1 MNYVVQRLLTFPLI
15 LLGVSVLVFF
25 SIRLIPGDAIT
36 AMLGTEAGLLTPA
49 QRAALASYFGIDQP
63 VMTQYL
69 RWLTGLFRGDL
80 GISVTYGKPVLGVI
94 LERFPLTL
102 ELALLSMLIAL
113 CVGIPLGVL
122 AATRNERPSDL
133 VVRILAMLGQ
143 STPNF
148 VVGLLIIYVL
158 SVYFGMVPTMGVFT
172 PLTVDPLANL
182 GQLIFPAITLGFAF
196 AASVTRISRSAMLDV
211 LSDDYIRTAR
221 SKGASARRVVWR
233 HALPNALIPVV
244 TLSGVEFGYLLGGA
258 VIVEQIFALP
268 GIGRLVLEAISQR
281 DYALVE
287 ACVLFIAFN
296 FLVVNLIVDLTYAGL
311 FGLRN
316 IPAEHIQP
324 FLLGE
329 APRLLFPFARNILS
343 DITREGGF
351 PPVLMQP
358 IDFLALWQ
366 SRRPQAANA

>member
-1 MNYVVQRLLTFPLI
+1 MNYVAQRLLTFPLI
-15 LLGVSVLVFF
+15 LLGVSVVVFF

-49 QRAALASYFGIDQP
+49 QRASLASYFGLDQP
-63 VMTQYL
+63 VWAQYGH
-69 RWLTGLFRGDL
+69 WVAGLFRGDL
-80 GISVTYGKPVLGVI
+80 GLSVTYGKPVLGVI

-113 CVGIPLGVL
+113 CTGVPLGVL

-133 VVRILAMLGQ
+133 VVRLFAMLGQ
-143 STPNF
+143 STPSF
-148 VVGLLIIYVL
+148 VIGLLIIFVL
-158 SVYFGMVPTMGVFT
+158 SAGFGVVPTMGTFT

-196 AASVTRISRSAMLDV
+196 AASVTRICRSAMLDV
-211 LSDDYIRTAR
+211 LSDDYVRTAR
-221 SKGASARRVVWR
+221 SKGASQRRVVWR

-268 GIGRLVLEAISQR
+268 GLGRLVLDAITHR

-287 ACVLFIAFN
+287 GAVLFIAFN
-296 FLVVNLIVDLTYAGL
+296 FLVVNLLVDLAYVGL
-311 FGLRN
+311 DPR
-316 IPAEHIQP
+316 IR
-324 FLLGE
+324 LG
-329 APRLLFPFARNILS
+329 AR
-343 DITREGGF
+343 
-351 PPVLMQP
+351 
-358 IDFLALWQ
+358 
-366 SRRPQAANA
+366 

>member
-1 MNYVVQRLLTFPLI
+1 MNYVAQRLLTFPLI
-15 LLGVSVLVFF
+15 LLGVSVVVFF

-49 QRAALASYFGIDQP
+49 QRASLASYFGIDQP
-63 VMTQYL
+63 VWAQYG
-69 RWLTGLFRGDL
+69 RWLAGLFGGDL

-113 CVGIPLGVL
+113 CTGIPLGVL

-133 VVRILAMLGQ
+133 VVRLFAMLGQ
-143 STPNF
+143 STPSF
-148 VVGLLIIYVL
+148 VIGLLIIFVL
-158 SVYFGMVPTMGVFT
+158 SVVFGVVPTMGTFT

-196 AASVTRISRSAMLDV
+196 AASVTRICRSAMLDV
-211 LSDDYIRTAR
+211 LSDDYVRTAR
-221 SKGASARRVVWR
+221 SKGASAARVVWR

-268 GIGRLVLEAISQR
+268 GLGRLVLDAITHR

-287 ACVLFIAFN
+287 GAVLFIAFN
-296 FLVVNLIVDLTYAGL
+296 FLVVNLLVDLTYVAL
-311 FGLRN
+311 DPR
-316 IPAEHIQP
+316 IR
-324 FLLGE
+324 LG
-329 APRLLFPFARNILS
+329 
-343 DITREGGF
+343 
-351 PPVLMQP
+351 
-358 IDFLALWQ
+358 
-366 SRRPQAANA
+366 SR